1 MALLAMQTGG
11 FYSSTPSSNMGYIN
25 ITPRAHANFPAST
38 MTRSSTSTDLYKVIP
53 PVPQSRLTEDATSQQ
68 TALVDNTQQVHS
80 YTSHHKRILL
90 NVSQKK
96 LHNRWFIILFFSSS
110 FLLSWW
116 SFIRCQLL
124 LDFWIAQNSRQN
136 SSSKYLIRLQW
147 QKIDWRVV

>member
-96 LHNRWFIILFFSSS
+96 LHNRWLIILFFLVILSLIMVIFYQMPIVIG
-110 FLLSWW
+110 FLNCPELE
-116 SFIRCQLL
+116 LL
-124 LDFWIAQNSRQN
+124 VSN
-136 SSSKYLIRLQW
+136 SSLKYLKRLQW
-147 QKIDWRVV
+147 QKID